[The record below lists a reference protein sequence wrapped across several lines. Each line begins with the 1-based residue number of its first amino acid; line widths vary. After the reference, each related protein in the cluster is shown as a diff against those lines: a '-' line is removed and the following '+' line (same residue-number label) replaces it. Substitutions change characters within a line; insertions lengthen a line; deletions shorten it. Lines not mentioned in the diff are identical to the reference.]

1 MNNEYQVLNSEYP
14 IAKGGMVVKAVHCPA
29 HSSVIRYS
37 LFTIRYLALF
47 IHCSFFI
54 VHFAKAQ
61 PGVWH
66 SHPSFLSTQTV
77 AAVQNKIYC
86 ASENG
91 FFYYDPTA
99 NEATRL
105 SHDDGFSESG
115 ISQLFYLSDQ
125 KRLLIG
131 YRSGTIDLLSVTDSG
146 EPGNITTITLI
157 RDATQIQGSKRINHL
172 TRTGN
177 DAYLACDFGI
187 VVLDVARGEVRDT
200 YRNLGPNGTPVTVFS
215 TALAND
221 SIYASTSRGLLAA
234 RFAPTVN
241 LAFFGNWKT
250 VSLPPGTSVQ
260 SVVGVA
266 NRLYAAIPGQ
276 GVAERQGGRWAVVKS
291 LPTITGLLATATEW
305 IATALDQLQRA
316 SGVLLQNA
324 VLGEPKEITEAVGS
338 FWVADS
344 LSGLLRITG
353 TVVQAVSPDGPA
365 SDVFQRLAVGQSGQ
379 VLALPGGFT
388 DDLKPLRRR
397 RGFDQFR
404 NGRWQNFLASSLPT
418 DFVTAAYNPTD
429 QRTYLGSFGGGLW
442 SFDNQNLPEVVNRTV
457 ATISSLAV
465 DPNGEIWLAT
475 PSLALGQ
482 ATVQVRRKT
491 GPFQSFAPSRG
502 DIHQLIIDDSGFL
515 WMRLSAYNGGGM
527 QVFDPKT
534 NRTRLLY
541 NQSGEGD
548 LPDRNVRSLVKDR
561 DGLIWVGTDNGMAV
575 FDNPSAVFTGSVN
588 AYRPV
593 FDRRRLLSGES
604 VTALVVDGGNRKWIG
619 TMNGLYLFNEDGT
632 VLINTFT
639 ADNSPL
645 PSSQIT
651 DIAIEPT
658 TGEVFIAT
666 PNGLVSYGGTASEP
680 APVFAGI
687 TVFPNPVRPD
697 FGGLVSIRGL
707 VENTVV
713 KIMDAGGQLVFETRS
728 QGGTATWNL
737 RDYRG
742 RAAETG
748 VYFVFAVAPDGREGV
763 AGKLAVVR

>member
-1 MNNEYQVLNSEYP
+1 
-14 IAKGGMVVKAVHCPA
+14 VVRAVNCPEHLFA
-29 HSSVIRYS
+29 IRYLSLIIHCS
-37 LFTIRYLALF
+37 LFTL
-47 IHCSFFI
+47 FI
-54 VHFAKAQ
+54 VHCAKAQ
-61 PGVWH
+61 PGTWH

-91 FFYYDPTA
+91 FFYFDPTA
-99 NEATRL
+99 SETARL
-105 SHDDGFSESG
+105 SRDDGFSETG
-115 ISQLFYLSDQ
+115 ISQLFYLADQ

-146 EPGNITTITLI
+146 EPGILSTITLI
-157 RDATQIQGSKRINHL
+157 RDATQIQGSKRINQL

-187 VVLDVARGEVRDT
+187 VVLDVVKSEVRDT
-200 YRNLGPNGTPVTVFS
+200 YRNIGPNGTPVTVFA

-221 SIYASTSRGLLAA
+221 SIYASTSSGLLAA

-241 LAFFGNWKT
+241 LAFFGSWKT

-260 SVVGVA
+260 SVVGIA

-276 GVAERQGGRWAVVKS
+276 GVAERQGGRWTIIKS
-291 LPTITGLLATATEW
+291 LPTITGLLQTTTEW
-305 IATALDQLQRA
+305 IATAPDQLQRA

-324 VLGEPKEITEAVGS
+324 LLGEPKEIVEAAGS

-344 LSGLLRITG
+344 LAGLLRITG
-353 TVVQAVSPDGPA
+353 TVVQPVSPDGPA
-365 SDVFQRLAVGQSGQ
+365 SDVFQRLAAGHSAQI
-379 VLALPGGFT
+379 LALPGGFS

-397 RGFDQFR
+397 RGFDQFQ
-404 NGRWQNFLASSLPT
+404 NGRWQNFLGSSLPT

-442 SFDNQNLPEVVNRTV
+442 AYDNQNSPEVVNRV
-457 ATISSLAV
+457 LGNISSLAV
-465 DPNGEIWLAT
+465 DPDGEVWLAT
-475 PSLALGQ
+475 PTLDFGKA
-482 ATVQVRRKT
+482 AIQVRRKT
-491 GPFQSFAPSRG
+491 GQFESFTPNRA
-502 DIHQLIIDDSGFL
+502 DIQQLIIDDNGFL

-541 NQSGEGD
+541 DQSGEGN
-548 LPDRNVRSLVKDR
+548 LPDRNVRSLIKDR
-561 DGLIWVGTDNGMAV
+561 DGLIWVGTDNGVAV
-575 FDNPSAVFTGSVN
+575 FDNPSAVFTGTINS
-588 AYRPV
+588 YQPV

-604 VTALVVDGGNRKWIG
+604 VTALAVDGGNRKWIG
-619 TMNGLYLFNEDGT
+619 TGNGIYLFNEDGT
-632 VLINTFT
+632 VLVNSFT
-639 ADNSPL
+639 SDNSPL
-645 PSSQIT
+645 PSSRIT

-680 APVFAGI
+680 AAVFSGI
-687 TVFPNPVRPD
+687 TIFPNPVRPD

-713 KIMDAGGQLVFETRS
+713 KIMDAGGQLVYETRS

-742 RAAETG
+742 RSAETG
-748 VYFVFAVAPDGREGV
+748 VYFVFAIAPDGKEGL

>member
-1 MNNEYQVLNSEYP
+1 MLNIKFKMMNV
-14 IAKGGMVVKAVHCPA
+14 KGIVSRKRGRSISLL
-29 HSSVIRYS
+29 HSSFIILHLS
-37 LFTIRYLALF
+37 FTTLLP
-47 IHCSFFI
+47 C
-54 VHFAKAQ
+54 AKAQ
-61 PGVWH
+61 PGTWH
-66 SHPSFLSTQTV
+66 SHPSFLSAQTL

-91 FFYYDPTA
+91 FFYFDPVA

-105 SHDDGFSESG
+105 IRDDGFSETG
-115 ISQLFYLSDQ
+115 ISQLFYVTDQ
-125 KRLLIG
+125 KRLLVG
-131 YRSGTIDLLSVTDSG
+131 YRSGTIDLLSVSDAG
-146 EPGNITTITLI
+146 EPGTLTTITLI
-157 RDATQIQGSKRINHL
+157 RDATQIPGSKRINHVS
-172 TRTGN
+172 RTGN

-187 VVLDVARGEVRDT
+187 VVLDVVKSEIRDT
-200 YRNLGPNGTPVTVFS
+200 YRNIGPNGTPVVVYA

-221 SIYASTSRGLLAA
+221 SIYAATSRGLLAA

-250 VSLPPGTSVQ
+250 VSLPTGASVQ
-260 SVVGVA
+260 SVVGVN
-266 NRLYAAIPGQ
+266 NRLYVAWPGQ
-276 GVAERQGGRWAVVKS
+276 GVAERQGGRWTVIKP

-305 IATALDQLQRA
+305 IATAPDELQRA
-316 SGVLLQNA
+316 SGVLMQNA
-324 VLGEPKEITEAVGS
+324 LLGEPKEITEAAGS

-353 TVVQAVSPDGPA
+353 TAVQSVSPDGPA
-365 SDVFQRLAVGQSGQ
+365 SDVFQRLATDPSGQ

-397 RGFDQFR
+397 RGFDRFSD
-404 NGRWQNFLASSLPT
+404 GRWQNFQASSLPT
-418 DFVTAAYNPTD
+418 DFVTAGYNPTD

-442 SFDNQNLPEVVNRTV
+442 SSDNQNSAEVVNRV
-457 ATISSLAV
+457 WASISSLAV
-465 DPNGEIWLAT
+465 DPNGDVWLAT
-475 PSLALGQ
+475 PTLDFGK

-491 GPFQSFAPSRG
+491 GQFESFIPGRG
-502 DIHQLIIDDSGFL
+502 DIHQLILDDNGFL
-515 WMRLSAYNGGGM
+515 WMRLSATNGGGL

-561 DGLIWVGTDNGMAV
+561 DGLIWIGTDNGVAV
-575 FDNPSAVFTGSVN
+575 FDNPAAVFTGTVN

-604 VTALVVDGGNRKWIG
+604 VTALAVDGGNRKWIG
-619 TMNGLYLFNEDGT
+619 TTNGIYLFNEDGT
-632 VLINTFT
+632 VLVENFT
-639 ADNSPL
+639 TDNSPL

-658 TGEVFIAT
+658 RGEVFIAT

-713 KIMDAGGQLVFETRS
+713 KIMDAGGQLVYETRS

-742 RAAETG
+742 RSAETG
-748 VYFVFAVAPDGREGV
+748 VYFVFAISPDGKEGL

>member
-1 MNNEYQVLNSEYP
+1 MRERIYQAFFGNKRCCLLFLTLH
-14 IAKGGMVVKAVHCPA
+14 A
-29 HSSVIRYS
+29 S
-37 LFTIRYLALF
+37 LFTLNL
-47 IHCSFFI
+47 
-54 VHFAKAQ
+54 VAQ
-61 PGVWH
+61 PGTWLT
-66 SHPSFLSTQTV
+66 HPSFLSAQTL

-91 FFYYDPTA
+91 FFYYDPAA

-105 SHDDGFSESG
+105 SRDDGFSESG
-115 ISQLFYLSDQ
+115 ISQLFYLADQ

-131 YRSGTIDLLSVTDSG
+131 YRSGTIDLLAVTDTG
-146 EPGNITTITLI
+146 EPGNLTTITLI
-157 RDATQIQGSKRINHL
+157 RDAAQIQGSKRINQL
-172 TRTGN
+172 TRAGN

-187 VVLDVARGEVRDT
+187 VVLDVARAEVRDT
-200 YRNLGPNGTPVTVFS
+200 YRNIGPGGTPVTVYA

-241 LAFFGNWKT
+241 LAFFGSWKT
-250 VSLPPGTSVQ
+250 VSLPPGTSVK
-260 SVVGVA
+260 SVVGVT
-266 NRLYAAIPGQ
+266 NRLYAALPGQ
-276 GVAERQGGRWAVVKS
+276 GVAERQGGRWTVIKP
-291 LPTITGLLATATEW
+291 LPTITGLLSTATEW
-305 IATALDQLQRA
+305 IATAPDELQRV
-316 SGVLLQNA
+316 SGVLMQNA
-324 VLGEPKEITEAVGS
+324 LLGEPKEITEAAGS

-353 TVVQAVSPDGPA
+353 TAVQAVSPDGPA
-365 SDVFQRLAVGQSGQ
+365 SDVFQRLVSSPSARI
-379 VLALPGGFT
+379 LALPGGFT

-397 RGFDQFR
+397 RGFDQFQA
-404 NGRWQNFLASSLPT
+404 GRWQNFLTPALPT
-418 DFVTAAYNPTD
+418 DFVTAAYNPVD

-442 SFDNQNLPEVVNRTV
+442 STTNPNPAEVVNRVFT
-457 ATISSLAV
+457 TISSLAV
-465 DPNGEIWLAT
+465 DPNGDVWLAT
-475 PSLALGQ
+475 PTLDFGR
-482 ATVQVRRKT
+482 ATIQVRRKN
-491 GPFQSFAPSRG
+491 GQFESFTPSRG
-502 DIHQLIIDDSGFL
+502 DIQQLIIDDNGFL
-515 WMRLSAYNGGGM
+515 WMRLSTYNGGGM
-527 QVFDPKT
+527 QVFDPATK
-534 NRTRLLY
+534 RTRLLSD
-541 NQSGEGD
+541 QSGEGS

-561 DGLIWVGTDNGMAV
+561 DGLIWIGTDNGVAV
-575 FDNPSAVFTGSVN
+575 FDNPSAVFTATVN

-604 VTALVVDGGNRKWIG
+604 VTALAVDGGNRKWIG
-619 TMNGLYLFNEDGT
+619 TGNGLYLFNEDGT
-632 VLINTFT
+632 VLLNAFT

-651 DIAIEPT
+651 DLAIEPAS
-658 TGEVFIAT
+658 GDVFIAT

-687 TVFPNPVRPD
+687 TIFPNPVRPD

-713 KIMDAGGQLVFETRS
+713 KIMDAGGQLVYETRS

-742 RAAETG
+742 RSAETG
-748 VYFVFAVAPDGREGV
+748 VYFVFAITADGKEGM